1 MNSNIL
7 PIIHKFNLISINP
20 NKFCWGW
27 RSQKEIRKILV
38 NTSNI
43 KYQPHMFNEEIM
55 EKTII
60 DEISFQ
66 SGSKEAYKRIY
77 ESFYKKDNFLKKK
90 YTTPE
95 LSLAINHIIKN
106 KKKFKNIQ
114 IKNLESKVLTSWIEV
129 GNATANNKLLGYWD
143 CKYIQK
149 EIKNSNITNCWDIYV
164 GPLKQKVKV
173 LYKTDNRIDIWE
185 LERCLMQED
194 SEWNISNINEILV

>member
-1 MNSNIL
+1 ME
-7 PIIHKFNLISINP
+7 IN
-20 NKFCWGW
+20 FVSGA
-27 RSQKEIRKILV
+27 KEIRKILI

-43 KYQPHMFNEEIM
+43 KYQPYVQRRNYGKNNYWWNKFSVVPRKHIKIF
-55 EKTII
+55 
-60 DEISFQ
+60 DF
-66 SGSKEAYKRIY
+66 
-77 ESFYKKDNFLKKK
+77 FYKKIILKKK

-173 LYKTDNRIDIWE
+173 LYKTDNRMDIWE